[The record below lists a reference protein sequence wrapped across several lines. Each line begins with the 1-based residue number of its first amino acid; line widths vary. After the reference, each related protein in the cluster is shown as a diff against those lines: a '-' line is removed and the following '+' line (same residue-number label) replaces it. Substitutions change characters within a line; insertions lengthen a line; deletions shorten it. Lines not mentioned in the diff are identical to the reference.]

1 MHISVFIVNVF
12 LASPVS
18 TEAKGDIDS
27 RSVYVGNV
35 SYFLQFFIQFL
46 CVDKI
51 SISVIIIWVTCS
63 GSSRETKILKISK
76 TEGSDT

>member
-1 MHISVFIVNVF
+1 MIFMYILESSFVFFNAYFCIYRKCF
-12 LASPVS
+12 LIASPVS

-51 SISVIIIWVTCS
+51 SISVIII
-63 GSSRETKILKISK
+63 
-76 TEGSDT
+76 